1 MAPNSHPS
9 GGQWVKCRTWLRAHP
24 GTATSKFLRQLLQEH
39 WAAPFGPQHPG
50 RTPVHLVPSY
60 AFNNDISSKAA
71 FTEYNH
77 LIRGNAN
84 MLALKRYTRTA
95 ETCPPIEKPDL
106 DLATG
111 LKELLR
117 CIR

>member
-1 MAPNSHPS
+1 MAPNSHPG

-24 GTATSKFLRQLLQEH
+24 GTATSNRI
-39 WAAPFGPQHPG
+39 
-50 RTPVHLVPSY
+50 PVHLVPSYGY

-84 MLALKRYTRTA
+84 MLALKKYTRTA
-95 ETCPPIEKPDL
+95 ETSLPIEKPDL
-106 DLATG
+106 DFATG
-111 LKELLR
+111 LKALLR